1 MIQDKNKKAYL
12 TQEGFKK
19 LQAELEYL
27 TKDKRKEVA
36 QRIKEAK
43 EFGDLSE
50 NSEYEEA
57 KNEQAFV
64 EGRIA
69 EVKNIIKNS
78 VLISENNSSRDKISV
93 GSKITV
99 EVEGELTEFI
109 IVGSTEADPLAGK
122 ISNESPIGKA
132 LLDKKPGDEIS
143 IEVPA
148 GKLTYKIK
156 KIH

>member
-1 MIQDKNKKAYL
+1 MDKDRKI
-12 TQEGFKK
+12 
-19 LQAELEYL
+19 YL
-27 TKDKRKEVA
+27 TKEGLGKLKEELEDLITNKRKEVA
-36 QRIKEAK
+36 LKIKEAK

-57 KNEQAFV
+57 KNEQAFI

-69 EVKNIIKNS
+69 EIQHIFKNS
-78 VLISENNSSRDKISV
+78 VLISGRAGHSKVSV
-93 GSKITV
+93 GSKVTV
-99 EVEGELTEFI
+99 EVEGELSEFI
-109 IVGSTEADPLAGK
+109 IVGSQEANPLEGK
-122 ISNESPIGKA
+122 ISNESPIGQA
-132 LLDKKPGDEIS
+132 LLNKKVGEQIE